1 MGAHS
6 SNVFLTFYDYPINRI
21 LRTMVENSKIRNL
34 QALEV
39 RFIAGVLRDAEK
51 LYWPQGQL
59 EKRKLS
65 INMVMTGRIAEAW
78 EEESNLYGLT
88 ESDDE
93 KDNTL
98 FKEHGWNKVDSGFQ
112 LWGAGK
118 TGETPTDIFLQSKG
132 WNSVDSGFRI
142 I

>member
-1 MGAHS
+1 
-6 SNVFLTFYDYPINRI
+6 
-21 LRTMVENSKIRNL
+21 MVENSKIRNL

-93 KDNTL
+93 KTIHSSKSMAGTKL
-98 FKEHGWNKVDSGFQ
+98 ILDSSYGVQGKQVKRQ
-112 LWGAGK
+112 L
-118 TGETPTDIFLQSKG
+118 IFFFNQRVGTVWTRDFESFRP
-132 WNSVDSGFRI
+132 NSNF
-142 I
+142 